1 MRILMV
7 CLGNICRSPL
17 AEGILRKK
25 AEEHSLKLEIDSAG
39 TSNFHI
45 GENPDKRTIENAK
58 KNGIDVSTLIA
69 RQFKQDD
76 FEKFDIIY
84 TMDNSNYENV
94 IMLAK
99 NDLQK
104 NKVRMI
110 LNELYPNSNIPIPDP
125 YFGGEEGFQ
134 YVFELLDAACNKII
148 EKIKNNTILNE

>member
-25 AEEHSLKLEIDSAG
+25 AEENALELFIDSAG

-45 GENPDKRTIENAK
+45 GENPDKRTIKNAL
-58 KNGIDVSTLIA
+58 KNGVDVSMLVA
-69 RQFKQDD
+69 RQFKTKD

-84 TMDNSNYENV
+84 TMDHQNYENV
-94 IMLAK
+94 MALAQSEDHK
-99 NDLQK
+99 K
-104 NKVRMI
+104 KVRMI
-110 LNELYPNSNIPIPDP
+110 LNELHPNQNMPVPDP

-134 YVFELLDAACNKII
+134 HVFELLDAACDKII
-148 EKIKNNTILNE
+148 EKIKSATI

>member
-25 AEEHSLKLEIDSAG
+25 AEENALELFIDSAG

-45 GENPDKRTIENAK
+45 GENPDKRTIKNAL
-58 KNGIDVSTLIA
+58 KNGVDVSMLVA
-69 RQFKQDD
+69 RQFKTKD

-84 TMDNSNYENV
+84 TMDHQNYENV
-94 IMLAK
+94 MALAQSVDHK
-99 NDLQK
+99 K
-104 NKVRMI
+104 KVRMI
-110 LNELYPNSNIPIPDP
+110 LNELHPNQNMPVPDP

-134 YVFELLDAACNKII
+134 HVFELLDAACDKII
-148 EKIKNNTILNE
+148 EKIKSATI